1 MYTLKRGVNM
11 KFKLDYEEI
20 DLTFDNAYCIGY
32 SGRNVEKTKE
42 HIAELKE
49 LGVPEPNSVPEIYHL
64 DPLLFRQNKSISII
78 GDQSSGEAE
87 IVIIFDND
95 KRYVTLGSDHT
106 DRELETVSIH
116 KSKQSCAKPIAST
129 IWDFTEVEEH
139 WDELE
144 LRSFVFVDGDWQL
157 YQDDKVSSILPYK
170 DLITSLNQDDAN
182 LKNAVVYCGTVPL
195 VSGFKYPNA
204 FKAEL
209 VNPSNNKYITLEYE
223 VKKL

>member
-1 MYTLKRGVNM
+1 M
-11 KFKLDYEEI
+11 KFKLGYEEVN
-20 DLTFDNAYCIGY
+20 LSFENAYCIGY
-32 SGRNVEKTKE
+32 SGRNIEKTKE

-49 LGVPEPNSVPEIYHL
+49 LGVPEPNSVPEIYPL
-64 DPLLFRQNKSISII
+64 DPLLFRQNNSISII
-78 GDQSSGEAE
+78 GDKSSGEAE
-87 IVIIFDND
+87 IVIIFNGD

-116 KSKQSCAKPIAST
+116 KSKQLCAKPIAST

-144 LRSFVFVDGDWQL
+144 LRSFVFVDGDWEL
-157 YQDDKVSSILPYK
+157 YQEDKVSSILPYK
-170 DLITSLNQDDAN
+170 DLITSLNQNDAN

-195 VSGFKYPNA
+195 VRGFKYPNA

-209 VNPSNNKYITLEYE
+209 VDSSNNKSIRLEYE

>member
-1 MYTLKRGVNM
+1 M
-11 KFKLDYEEI
+11 
-20 DLTFDNAYCIGY
+20 
-32 SGRNVEKTKE
+32 
-42 HIAELKE
+42 
-49 LGVPEPNSVPEIYHL
+49 PEPNSVPEIYHL

-116 KSKQSCAKPIAST
+116 KSKQLCAKPIAST

-139 WDELE
+139 SDELE

-157 YQDDKVSSILPYK
+157 YQDDKVAVFY
-170 DLITSLNQDDAN
+170 LI
-182 LKNAVVYCGTVPL
+182 K
-195 VSGFKYPNA
+195 
-204 FKAEL
+204 
-209 VNPSNNKYITLEYE
+209 I
-223 VKKL
+223 